1 MRSRARQVSAT
12 LTELAL
18 AAGAE
23 AMSRWEKLWMDLLV
37 TFQDGNTASADA
49 HDLLCGCAKAAAVYS
64 TRWLQKVADVQQEPF
79 NRHYY

>member
-23 AMSRWEKLWMDLLV
+23 AMSRWEKLWMDFLV

-49 HDLLCGCAKAAAVYS
+49 HDLLCGCAKASAVYS

-79 NRHYY
+79 SRHYY